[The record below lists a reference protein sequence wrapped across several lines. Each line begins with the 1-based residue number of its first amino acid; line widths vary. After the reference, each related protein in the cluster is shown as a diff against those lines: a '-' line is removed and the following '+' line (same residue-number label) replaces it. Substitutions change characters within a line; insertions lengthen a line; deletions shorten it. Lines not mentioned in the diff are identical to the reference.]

1 VALLRSERDVT
12 RTVWLG
18 LEPGYAYA
26 DESALGALKSVGE
39 DVRVGHRPT
48 GCRIRRPTA
57 SPQATT
63 TGMRWT
69 ALFA

>member
-1 VALLRSERDVT
+1 VT
-12 RTVWLG
+12 RTVRLG

-26 DESALGALKSVGE
+26 DENALGALGSVGVH
-39 DVRVGHRPT
+39 VRVGHHPR
-48 GCRIRRPTA
+48 GCRIRRRIA

>member
-1 VALLRSERDVT
+1 MALLRLERTVT
-12 RTVWLG
+12 RAVRLG

-26 DESALGALKSVGE
+26 DENALGALESVGG
-39 DVRVGHRPT
+39 DVRVGHRPK